1 MDLMERN
8 HRKPPWNM
16 SKISQKRK
24 VNKHSQSHLVT
35 KISKFQN
42 SKIKFF
48 IILTIPE
55 NMNALSG
62 TIKTQWAIVS
72 FEKIREK
79 WLNDESSLLFASYLW
94 NESRY

>member
-1 MDLMERN
+1 MA
-8 HRKPPWNM
+8 
-16 SKISQKRK
+16 
-24 VNKHSQSHLVT
+24 

-42 SKIKFF
+42 SKMEFF
-48 IILTIPE
+48 TIQTIPE

-79 WLNDESSLLFASYLW
+79 WLNDGASLVFASYLW

>member
-1 MDLMERN
+1 M
-8 HRKPPWNM
+8 
-16 SKISQKRK
+16 
-24 VNKHSQSHLVT
+24 T

>member
-1 MDLMERN
+1 MDLMQRN

-62 TIKTQWAIVS
+62 TIKAQWAIVS
-72 FEKIREK
+72 FEKIREN
-79 WLNDESSLLFASYLW
+79 WLNDKSTLLFASYLW
-94 NESRY
+94 NESR

>member
-1 MDLMERN
+1 MDLMQRN

-42 SKIKFF
+42 SKMKFF

-62 TIKTQWAIVS
+62 TIKAQWAIVS
-72 FEKIREK
+72 FEKIREN
-79 WLNDESSLLFASYLW
+79 WLNDKST
-94 NESRY
+94 